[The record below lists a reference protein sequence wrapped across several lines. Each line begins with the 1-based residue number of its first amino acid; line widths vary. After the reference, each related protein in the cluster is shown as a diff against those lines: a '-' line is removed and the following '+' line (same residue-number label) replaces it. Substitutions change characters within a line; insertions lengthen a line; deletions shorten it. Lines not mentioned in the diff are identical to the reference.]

1 MYNRHLKITDGGY
14 QKLAKLPWNGNTIQL
29 KAFCERLVLST
40 EKRVIDE
47 IVLQKLF
54 EELYPEMKEIKGES
68 RTVIYR
74 SPESIELLEILERC
88 HGNRNLAAKELGIST
103 TTLWRRMKKY
113 GVEAKYDE

>member
-1 MYNRHLKITDGGY
+1 M
-14 QKLAKLPWNGNTIQL
+14 
-29 KAFCERLVLST
+29 LST

-88 HGNRNLAAKELGIST
+88 HGNPEPCGKRAGDQYDDALAENEEI
-103 TTLWRRMKKY
+103 WRGSK
-113 GVEAKYDE
+113 V